1 MDIRRKFSHVQQQ
14 LCALLI
20 EVVKQIGLF
29 MVRLTIRGG
38 GGEVTPP
45 SQTISK
51 SLSNIK
57 FVNNIIAIRH
67 QNPSSSTV
75 SNYLSTHSR
84 RSMQLLTFAGNGDS
98 FAV

>member
-1 MDIRRKFSHVQQQ
+1 M
-14 LCALLI
+14 L
-20 EVVKQIGLF
+20 
-29 MVRLTIRGG
+29 MLTIRGAG
-38 GGEVTPP
+38 GGGWVTPP
-45 SQTISK
+45 SLTISK
-51 SLSNIK
+51 LLSNIK

-84 RSMQLLTFAGNGDS
+84 SSMQLLTFAGNGDS